1 MGAVSV
7 ETGSRSLRWRDSL
20 ASAWR
25 LSRLIFRGLW
35 RRDLLI
41 TLVLVG
47 LLITSAVGVIYAVH
61 LNRQLFSSLNH
72 LQVQRDAYQRTWSQ
86 LLLEESALSAHSRV
100 EQHAVADLNMKVP
113 GRDDITLVV
122 KKP

>member
-7 ETGSRSLRWRDSL
+7 ETGAGSIRWRDGL
-20 ASAWR
+20 ASALR
-25 LSRLIFRGLW
+25 VSRLIMRGLW

-41 TLVLVG
+41 TLVLVAA
-47 LLITSAVGVIYAVH
+47 LLASAIGVIYAVH
-61 LNRQLFSSLNH
+61 LNRQLFSSLNR

-100 EQHAVADLNMKVP
+100 EQHAVTDLNMKVP